1 MLLILL
7 LVLFI
12 RLIRSTDSTID
23 LLNVVKSNPTIDN
36 IYRLGNYYLYYH
48 KNCIGDVQHDFV
60 IDSTLYDTFINR
72 LNTWSLD
79 SNVIECKSRTLLCYT
94 VVLYMKR
101 TIQDNNDLL
110 KLFDYQGMLNDL
122 GILYS
127 SIDIYDYAVDV
138 YEEALNGK

>member
-1 MLLILL
+1 MLFIVL

-12 RLIRSTDSTID
+12 RLIRSIDSTID
-23 LLNVVKSNPTIDN
+23 LVNLVKNNPTIDN
-36 IYRLGNYYLYYH
+36 IYRLGNNYLYYH
-48 KNCIGDVQHDFV
+48 KNCTVDVQYDFV
-60 IDSTLYDTFINR
+60 IDNTLYNTFINR
-72 LNTWSLD
+72 LNTWSHD

-94 VVLYMKR
+94 VVFYMKR
-101 TIQDNNDLL
+101 TIQGNNDLL
-110 KLFDYQGMLNDL
+110 RLFDYPGMLNDL

>member
-12 RLIRSTDSTID
+12 RLIRSIDSTID

-48 KNCIGDVQHDFV
+48 KNCTSDVKYDFV
-60 IDSTLYDTFINR
+60 IDSTLYNTFINR
-72 LNTWSLD
+72 LNTWSHD

-94 VVLYMKR
+94 IVLYMKR

-110 KLFDYQGMLNDL
+110 KLFDYPGMLNDL

>member
-1 MLLILL
+1 MLFIVL

-12 RLIRSTDSTID
+12 RLIRSIDSTID
-23 LLNVVKSNPTIDN
+23 LVNVVKNNPTIDN
-36 IYRLGNYYLYYH
+36 IYRLGNNYLYYH
-48 KNCIGDVQHDFV
+48 KNCTVDVQYDFV
-60 IDSTLYDTFINR
+60 IDNTLYNTFINR
-72 LNTWSLD
+72 LNTWSHD

-94 VVLYMKR
+94 VVFYMKR
-101 TIQDNNDLL
+101 TIQGNNDLL
-110 KLFDYQGMLNDL
+110 RLFDYPGMLNDL